1 MIKNLK
7 LLKVKDFEKERRIS
21 SSYGDVHSSTQM
33 RILAKVDAWEVWA
46 SVHK

>member
-1 MIKNLK
+1 MTKNLK
-7 LLKVKDFEKERRIS
+7 LLKVKDFEKDRTS